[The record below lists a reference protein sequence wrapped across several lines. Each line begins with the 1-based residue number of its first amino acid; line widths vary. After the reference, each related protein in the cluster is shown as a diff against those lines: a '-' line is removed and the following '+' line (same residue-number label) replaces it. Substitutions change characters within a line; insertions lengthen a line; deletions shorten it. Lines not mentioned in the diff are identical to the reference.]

1 MKVEA
6 PISIGELLD
15 KLSIVEIKISKIED
29 SEKLNYL
36 NNEFKLLESKALK
49 IKKMDEKKFNEFYK
63 SLLEVNSQLWKIED
77 DIRECENKEL
87 FDEILEKTCI
97 NVPSNSGVSSLY
109 RIVVLGLLPSKL
121 SCNFELLSPSI
132 NARLCARQFASNN

>member
-36 NNEFKLLESKALK
+36 NNEFKLLESKASK
-49 IKKMDEKKFNEFYK
+49 IKKIDENKFNEFYK

-87 FDEILEKTCI
+87 FDEKFIDL
-97 NVPSNSGVSSLY
+97 
-109 RIVVLGLLPSKL
+109 
-121 SCNFELLSPSI
+121 
-132 NARLCARQFASNN
+132 ARLVYKTNDLRFEIKTNINQFFGSSIIEQKELKNY

>member
-36 NNEFKLLESKALK
+36 NNEFKLLESKASK
-49 IKKMDEKKFNEFYK
+49 IKKMDENKFNEFYK

-87 FDEILEKTCI
+87 FDEKFI
-97 NVPSNSGVSSLY
+97 NL
-109 RIVVLGLLPSKL
+109 
-121 SCNFELLSPSI
+121 
-132 NARLCARQFASNN
+132 ARLVYKTNDLRFEIKTNINQFFGSSIIEQKELKNY

>member
-36 NNEFKLLESKALK
+36 NNEFKLLESKAIK

-87 FDEILEKTCI
+87 FDEKFIDLARSVYKTNDLRFEIKTNI
-97 NVPSNSGVSSLY
+97 NQFFGSS
-109 RIVVLGLLPSKL
+109 IIEQK
-121 SCNFELLSPSI
+121 ELK
-132 NARLCARQFASNN
+132 NY